1 MTSAENVESD
11 VRLWLTQNWDPTADL
26 IEWRGL
32 LADSGWGCPSWPQDW
47 YGRGLPLTADA
58 TVKKVFSE
66 IGAVGVA
73 AGVSMYLVAPT
84 LLEWGNDDQKQ
95 RFLRPIL
102 TGEDKWCQ
110 LFRDSDL

>member
-47 YGRGLPLTADA
+47 HGRGLPLTADA
-58 TVKKVFSE
+58 IVKKVFSE
-66 IGAVGVA
+66 IGADL
-73 AGVSMYLVAPT
+73 VSA
-84 LLEWGNDDQKQ
+84 D
-95 RFLRPIL
+95 PII
-102 TGEDKWCQ
+102 
-110 LFRDSDL
+110 FH